1 MEEKLSCID
10 CHLFGCRKGTGEYPE
25 FCLTKNLS
33 PETYERAM
41 NAYEE
46 EENHRVMVSAALTE
60 HEGYKKRTRVEEVMH
75 FAHKIG
81 AKKLGIATCIGLI
94 EESRTLA
101 KILRLN
107 GFEVVGVA
115 CKVSAT
121 KKVDIG
127 IPAQC
132 EATGPIMCNPILQA
146 ELLNDAETDLN
157 LIMGLCVGHDS
168 LFIKHSNALVT
179 SVVTKDRVL
188 GHNPVACIYQAE
200 GYYKKLMIP
209 QEF

>member
-1 MEEKLSCID
+1 MNEKLSCID
-10 CHLFGCRKGTGEYPE
+10 CHQFGCRKGTGEYPE
-25 FCLTKNLS
+25 FCLTKNLNAD
-33 PETYERAM
+33 TYKRAM
-41 NAYEE
+41 DHYEE
-46 EENHRVMVSAALTE
+46 EENKRVMVSAALTE
-60 HEGYKKRTRVEEVMH
+60 HEGYCRRTRVEEVMH

-101 KILRLN
+101 KILRIN

-115 CKVSAT
+115 CKVSTT

-127 IPAQC
+127 IPEEC
-132 EATGPIMCNPILQA
+132 NKTGPIMCNPILQA
-146 ELLNDAETDLN
+146 ELLNDEETDLN

-168 LFIKHSNALVT
+168 LFIKHSKALVT

-188 GHNPVACIYQAE
+188 GHNPAVCLYQAN
-200 GYYKKLMIP
+200 GYYKKLLEP

>member
-1 MEEKLSCID
+1 
-10 CHLFGCRKGTGEYPE
+10 
-25 FCLTKNLS
+25 
-33 PETYERAM
+33 
-41 NAYEE
+41 
-46 EENHRVMVSAALTE
+46 
-60 HEGYKKRTRVEEVMH
+60 MH

-101 KILRLN
+101 KILRIN

-115 CKVSAT
+115 CKVSTT

-127 IPAQC
+127 IPEEC
-132 EATGPIMCNPILQA
+132 NKTGPIMCNPILQA
-146 ELLNDAETDLN
+146 ELLNDEETDLN

-168 LFIKHSNALVT
+168 LFIKHSKALVN

-188 GHNPVACIYQAE
+188 GHNPAVCLYQAN
-200 GYYKKLMIP
+200 GYYKKLLEP
-209 QEF
+209 QQPPVRPSRRAQKDFYKKTACRCL